1 MCVQGK
7 RLLVFGLLAIAAIAA
22 APAVVRAANT
32 CNGLITIDY
41 VGGPDFALPGDTV
54 RVKLTL
60 GTGSITGG
68 SKLNVN
74 RLRFDLDC
82 DSGMTLGIPC
92 TDEGMKVEY
101 EGDST
106 ITSNCGVTWAT
117 GHATSASPNEVVFT
131 PNTTLMIPANQTI
144 PPGFCNLQFDVKVLA
159 RSTDATPNEIEE
171 VTGYLS
177 SQNDAGCDNGLTSS
191 GQQSSSIPLCPNCDD
206 NIECSQ
212 DSCDQT
218 MGTCVHT
225 PQPTSTPCT
234 DTDNDLCTTSG
245 CNGTLATG
253 GTVVNGCDQNHMV
266 TTCADD
272 NNPCTGPGV
281 CNPMTGIC
289 AFPNLPD
296 STPCPDTD
304 NDPCTTAGCDPN
316 GVCDQ
321 AHIMCTTTTTTT
333 IATTTTTITTTTTT
347 IVTTTT
353 TVPCVPTGPEA
364 GNCGDMTDN
373 DCNGLI
379 DCADPACGLSTC
391 VGGTNNHQPCST
403 PQGQVACVNGGGQCQ
418 CPIILKDPTAIKFGP
433 PGAGLDQLTSHGR
446 IIITDPVDVAGSEIG
461 WLVSNARG
469 PIYGA
474 LLPPFSMRVFQ
485 THKLF
490 TYKNPD
496 ALTKGG
502 VYKAQIRIT
511 RYGISYG
518 YKVEAYGDM
527 SAATDPQMA
536 LQFYIGKRPTPG
548 IHNGAWT
555 RTKFGW
561 VVRDLYK

>member
-1 MCVQGK
+1 MCSQGK

-41 VGGPDFALPGDTV
+41 VGGPDFALPGDVV

-82 DSGMTLGIPC
+82 DS
-92 TDEGMKVEY
+92 
-101 EGDST
+101 
-106 ITSNCGVTWAT
+106 
-117 GHATSASPNEVVFT
+117 
-131 PNTTLMIPANQTI
+131 
-144 PPGFCNLQFDVKVLA
+144 
-159 RSTDATPNEIEE
+159 
-171 VTGYLS
+171 
-177 SQNDAGCDNGLTSS
+177 GLTSS

-304 NDPCTTAGCDPN
+304 NDPCTTAGCDP
-316 GVCDQ
+316 
-321 AHIMCTTTTTTT
+321 
-333 IATTTTTITTTTTT
+333 
-347 IVTTTT
+347 
-353 TVPCVPTGPEA
+353 
-364 GNCGDMTDN
+364 
-373 DCNGLI
+373 
-379 DCADPACGLSTC
+379 
-391 VGGTNNHQPCST
+391 
-403 PQGQVACVNGGGQCQ
+403 
-418 CPIILKDPTAIKFGP
+418 
-433 PGAGLDQLTSHGR
+433 
-446 IIITDPVDVAGSEIG
+446 
-461 WLVSNARG
+461 
-469 PIYGA
+469 
-474 LLPPFSMRVFQ
+474 
-485 THKLF
+485 
-490 TYKNPD
+490 
-496 ALTKGG
+496 
-502 VYKAQIRIT
+502 
-511 RYGISYG
+511 
-518 YKVEAYGDM
+518 
-527 SAATDPQMA
+527 
-536 LQFYIGKRPTPG
+536 
-548 IHNGAWT
+548 
-555 RTKFGW
+555 
-561 VVRDLYK
+561 